1 MIEAE
6 GLTKYYGA
14 VPAIRDVSFRVEEGE
29 VLGFLGPNG
38 AGKTTTMKILT
49 GFMPPTSGRAR
60 VAGFSLEEEP
70 LEVKRR
76 IGYMPEN
83 IALYTDMTVRE
94 YLRFVSDVKG
104 IERKDREAAIER
116 VRGLCSLS
124 PVMDRMIGNISRGFK
139 QRTGLAQ
146 ALLTDPSVLILD
158 EPTIGLDPTQ
168 IIEIRELIKSLGG
181 ERTIILCSHILP
193 EVSMTCG
200 RVVII
205 NEGRVVA
212 QDTPENLTRHMEV
225 SASVSLTVG
234 GRAEEAEALL
244 KEVPG
249 VIAVRRTSEGEG
261 EVHTF
266 LVEAAKEREL
276 RPELASAIC
285 RSGLK
290 LLELRPQYMSL
301 EDVFMKLVT
310 EEEARA

>member
-6 GLTKYYGA
+6 GLTKYYGTL
-14 VPAIRDVSFRVEEGE
+14 PAIRDVSFRVEEGE

-49 GFMPPTSGRAR
+49 GFMPATSGHAR
-60 VAGFSLEEEP
+60 VAGFNLEEEP

-104 IERKDREAAIER
+104 IARKDREEAIER

-124 PVMDRMIGNISRGFK
+124 PVIDRMIGNISRGFK

-146 ALLTDPSVLILD
+146 ALLTDSPVLILD
-158 EPTIGLDPTQ
+158 EPTTGLDPTQ

-181 ERTIILCSHILP
+181 QRTIILCSHILP

-200 RVVII
+200 RVLII

-212 QDTPENLTRHMEV
+212 QDSPENLTRHMEA
-225 SASVSLTVG
+225 SASISLTVG

-244 KEVPG
+244 KGVPG
-249 VIAVRRTSEGEG
+249 VTAVRRTSEGG
-261 EVHTF
+261 GDVHTF
-266 LVEAAKEREL
+266 LVESAKEREV
-276 RPELASAIC
+276 RPELASTLC
-285 RSGLK
+285 RSGMK
-290 LLELRPQYMSL
+290 LLELRSQYMSL